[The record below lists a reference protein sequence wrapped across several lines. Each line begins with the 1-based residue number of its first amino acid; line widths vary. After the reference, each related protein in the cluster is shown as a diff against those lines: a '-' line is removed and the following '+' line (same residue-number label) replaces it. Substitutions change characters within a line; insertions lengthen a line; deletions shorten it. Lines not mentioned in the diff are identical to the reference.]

1 MKTTFFFF
9 CHYKC
14 IEHVSTLFQ
23 YIQSLIVCGPSV
35 FHLLPVRAPPVWL
48 LDTVLW
54 FLATALFWTTV
65 CLRIILYCNCP
76 RTAISLGTLVPVS
89 EKQHLETTIWE
100 LRVESMPIET
110 VQSLNLGF
118 FFAVVFNNTL
128 YKLTLQAY
136 THLSRANVRYKFVG
150 FLLKCD
156 DKNVFLFL
164 H

>member
-1 MKTTFFFF
+1 MCLLYFNTFS
-9 CHYKC
+9 H
-14 IEHVSTLFQ
+14 L
-23 YIQSLIVCGPSV
+23 LSV
-35 FHLLPVRAPPVWL
+35 AHQLFHLLPVRASPVWL

-65 CLRIILYCNCP
+65 CLRIIFYCNCP

-100 LRVESMPIET
+100 LGVESMPIET

-150 FLLKCD
+150 FLLK
-156 DKNVFLFL
+156 
-164 H
+164 